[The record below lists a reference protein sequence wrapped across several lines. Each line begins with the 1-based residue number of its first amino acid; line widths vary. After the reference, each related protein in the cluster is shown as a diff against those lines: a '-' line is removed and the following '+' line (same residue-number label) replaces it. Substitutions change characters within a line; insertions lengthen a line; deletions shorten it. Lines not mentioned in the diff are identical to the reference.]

1 MKNNN
6 KEDLATDALIAL
18 TLKECD
24 ISDEQIEKDAKEYL
38 TKDIKLPPEYKK
50 AIKNIKNKIIKEK

>member
-1 MKNNN
+1 MKEND
-6 KEDLATDALIAL
+6 KENLAIDALIAF

-24 ISDEQIEKDAKEYL
+24 VSEEQIEKDAKEYL

-50 AIKNIKNKIIKEK
+50 AIKNIKNKIFIGD